1 MSIPECWFFVSSTS
15 QLVFHVGSSLLL
27 FSLNCGNRRAPMLP
41 HSTKPWYYASE
52 FPVEVVAV
60 PTDGTHPVTTTS
72 DHPTKLLLQ
81 VADSTWLYMCVVAA
95 LDQDG
100 GSRCRRRVGIFFA
113 WNVLDGSFQTLR
125 LVSVPLHT
133 PLNTASDAMLLRCR
147 RAISS
152 IQATTHP
159 PTTCS
164 NSSWSSS
171 VPSFNMWTNAG
182 VLCGTSVGRLDNPAW
197 PYAISR

>member
-1 MSIPECWFFVSSTS
+1 MYALCPVPI
-15 QLVFHVGSSLLL
+15 
-27 FSLNCGNRRAPMLP
+27 FSLPEMDTIVVGDKSSEGGSDRWSAA
-41 HSTKPWYYASE
+41 ASVDIGDGAE
-52 FPVEVVAV
+52 FRLEGTSCMEDSAVVFMDAA
-60 PTDGTHPVTTTS
+60 H
-72 DHPTKLLLQ
+72 

-113 WNVLDGSFQTLR
+113 WNVLDGSFHTLR

-133 PLNTASDAMLLRCR
+133 PLSTASDAMLRRCR

-159 PTTCS
+159 LTTCS

-182 VLCGTSVGRLDNPAW
+182 VLCGTSVGRLDNPVW